1 MTGDRQGSEM
11 RRSVAAPAV
20 VILLSAVA
28 GAWLLQRGID
38 RSDNMYVRV
47 RVLQEVVNRVES
59 SFVEEVDG
67 EALTNSAIDAIIG
80 ELDDPHTSFPPN
92 QDVRSESRPTG

>member
-1 MTGDRQGSEM
+1 M
-11 RRSVAAPAV
+11 RRSLTAPAV

-47 RVLQEVVNRVES
+47 RVLQEVVDRVEA

-67 EALTNSAIDAIIG
+67 ESLTTSRDRRDPERPRGPALVVHPG
-80 ELDDPHTSFPPN
+80 EGLREPPHPH
-92 QDVRSESRPTG
+92 GG